1 MPIYEYRCP
10 DCGHTFERLQK
21 MSADPIKDC
30 PSCSEANVTKLIS
43 ASAFHLKGGGWY
55 SDHYGLKSDSGDTSS
70 TPAGTTS
77 GSSDAAS
84 KPAADSAPAAA
95 PSAPAAPASP
105 SSSTSSSE

>member
-30 PSCSEANVTKLIS
+30 PSCSESNVTKLIS

-55 SDHYGLKSDSGDTSS
+55 SDHYGLKSGSGESSS
-70 TPAGTTS
+70 TPAGSTT
-77 GSSDAAS
+77 GSADAAPA
-84 KPAADSAPAAA
+84 PAADSAPAAA
-95 PSAPAAPASP
+95 PAPAAPASP
-105 SSSTSSSE
+105 SPSSSE